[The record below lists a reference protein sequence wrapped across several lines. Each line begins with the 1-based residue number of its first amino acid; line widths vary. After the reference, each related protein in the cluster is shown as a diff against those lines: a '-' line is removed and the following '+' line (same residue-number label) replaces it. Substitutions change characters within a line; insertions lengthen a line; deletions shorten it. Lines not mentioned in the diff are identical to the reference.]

1 MPIGF
6 DLEMSQFGVPDSL
19 LLGVDPMQGGQGL
32 PAAGGGLTGGD
43 FDAEILEY
51 MQGFSPVSE
60 QNRLDRAAESE
71 RQRKAK
77 FAEYLQGEEARAV
90 EAMRQRVESMPGG
103 GNWLTRGAAV
113 GALQAGSDVLSLG
126 ANLIGRDDIA
136 QQQHRFSQTL
146 QQGASAANEEAIVGK
161 RFADAFSGAVRSMVS
176 MSAAGATGGGAPAMI
191 GLAAATEANQAEI
204 EAEEAGMKGWQKWNY
219 VLQKGGNEA
228 AWATAFQMVGLGGAE
243 AVLAGQTFKGTLG
256 QIAKQVAKQTG
267 AELLEEN
274 LTELGHLALDKLH
287 GLDQRKWH
295 EGVVDTVIDTTL
307 QTAMMMGLAN
317 ATQAPAIK
325 AALSEARQ
333 NERAI
338 RAEAK
343 PENAAA
349 DAAIEDRS
357 SRKFPETTG
366 LELPSLDARQTF
378 VEGLR
383 AFRDRA
389 RLGLQQIEQS
399 EEVKSAIDRP
409 STDQP
414 TASGPTASGQATP
427 QAAEHEDGVGSPA
440 GPSEADA
447 AARQAMI
454 YLAAAV
460 SDRPLVDLEAMSH
473 EELQAEIERGK
484 PKGPQETAVGVTP
497 SVPETSPAAQ
507 ALAFDD
513 EAVAQRLAWRQQTPP
528 DIETPHGQRTQAEL
542 NEARWR
548 AIQRTYVTARAA
560 EQAVPGVPLKD
571 VFGIAVFSSSNP
583 YDKDRQLLD
592 YAFAARRDYKA
603 VADQMW
609 RHWKTSHP
617 NANVAISPGVEP
629 YRPRLGEPS
638 YKAWKAGATFSPS
651 EDRGSS
657 KAPVDAFPTRTP
669 TTAATPRAD
678 VSSNSDRSPPAAA
691 DPLAALDALT
701 DDEMADMF
709 GAQSV
714 GAAVGTTNAGEQDSS
729 KLPPVPEKHEPFP
742 TAKSSPPG
750 RQPEEGSATESLSK
764 PTSALPTVK
773 GQRAAAQDQARQD
786 FQNSLEELKQALRNM
801 GETGFSGVPLS
812 RDFAIAAAHVAR
824 STVRLAIIEGK
835 AKAAQF
841 ADFVREVADA
851 IGMEATRRYGQNL
864 RDVWDG
870 LRARM
875 GDVMS
880 ESVDVESLSEKSLV
894 AKRPATLAP
903 TRAADSEFNAK
914 LLDAQ
919 PTMKAQAD
927 AAWRRYPAIRHL
939 KSPEDLLQDAVAW
952 MLDNKDKYDPARAS
966 FKTWASRA
974 VGWTAGKLNE
984 KMIGR
989 GEAYAES
996 PVEPLSRDLT
1006 PAEEAIF
1013 AEDKQRVTFGGRRKI
1028 SSKKTGGAL
1037 VDPLD
1042 TLEAIADD
1050 ELAAMFGAERTRSA
1064 VADTAVVDTAVLDT
1078 AVVEQRTARQRDAR
1092 KAVADSLEEVR
1103 QAASK
1108 IQLTLF
1114 EGLPISRELAVAISR
1129 LARDTVRLAMVEGGV
1144 KVAQFSDFVKQVAEA
1159 IGADL
1164 TRKYGQN
1171 LRDGWDQLRG
1181 RLGGGVMSES
1191 VAVEGL
1197 FPAKSAK
1204 GKPTEIGE
1212 RPKKQRGVLESLA
1225 ERAREA
1231 GRRELGYRPNNDEH
1245 RALAAAIYSE
1255 LKKELDIGQADA
1267 SEAARDIFEGT
1278 ETLDSLRSKY
1288 PPIAASPASA
1298 APEPAEP
1305 ATPRQ
1310 PADILRAAGLT
1321 VNAVTLGDGRTVWRV
1336 SGNIQP
1342 HEPLL
1347 RELGGSFY
1355 GRANAWTFW
1364 NEDPTRAIASRLD
1377 RRGDGSQLGDGQARA
1392 ADVERER
1399 YRRRESE
1406 RPDGRGSGE
1415 EFREFVG
1422 ADTQAL
1428 IARGSRFGIPQHVTD
1443 GQIEDIGAVTRA
1455 FVNDKPVFVL
1465 GSAPGMGKTFVLGG
1479 VIRELRKRNANR
1491 FVYVTENQELI
1502 RQVQANLADYGL
1514 DGVEFVTYAGVRRE
1528 APNTLDAV
1536 LLLDE
1541 AHNAKNLNTTTGN
1554 RVLGLVR
1561 DAKFTV
1567 YSTATPFENV
1577 SEAKYMEASGL
1588 FDGITAEVERRDSK
1602 GRRYAATIEGFDA
1615 WAWIYGAELF
1625 WPKGED
1631 RPDVYWPKR
1640 HAATDAHIA
1649 ANEWLAARGVY
1660 AMRPMVLPP
1669 GTVTSEL
1676 RSVQADQAFVD
1687 LYGQVV
1693 DAYAAAEAGLGEGEG
1708 RLKGKIRAHGI
1719 NLQKRILE
1727 AAKAQEGIR
1736 RAKELVA
1743 DGKQVVMFVNTKA
1756 DRDIGRYKLSEPYRK
1771 HHKIKGKAA
1780 EQTYTPAKM
1789 REMMDRY
1796 DQAKA
1801 MARRMRDDVGPPPF
1815 AREVYIVAMA
1825 MEAAGI
1831 DTTLPSVVDDIMAAF
1846 PADQVVEYTG
1856 RLSDTQAK
1864 RQLDEWKQGKRQV
1877 IVATMDK
1884 GGTGLSYHDTTGA
1897 MPERVQL
1904 NINLPWSGTQVEQVA
1919 GRLARLGTA
1928 KPVALEWIFADN
1940 IEFERELS
1948 RTVGGRMRSM
1958 QAVVQGVKSET
1969 ARKIRDFDID
1979 ESPAAP
1985 GVVALDDMGET
1996 GNNAVVTL
2004 ADGTSREVQYIA
2016 VEDDVIIPSHDA
2028 RRNFARNERGA
2039 KNIQRPYDNPV
2050 EGRSAREQVLGI
2062 AKADPKKLPLL
2073 VSDTPSAIDGPPVAT
2088 IDSDKLIVRGGNAR
2102 SQGVQLGYFNGGEE
2116 AERFKQAMVD
2126 AAEKFGI
2133 DPNKVAEMERP
2144 IIVRVIQSN
2153 ANEDMTRLEQ
2163 LLNDPMTAGM
2173 SAASVSASQ
2182 AASLSQESVDQIAAM
2197 LEPKGEGDPPTV
2209 RELLA
2214 NGKIASK
2221 IVGILVN
2228 DKAWGQREVDRFTA
2242 GDDVG
2247 ELNDAGKLAIEE
2259 LLIGRIVANPIV
2271 AGKMTPGVR
2280 RTLLASLGPL
2290 TRLTT
2295 HPKYGE
2301 RFSEI
2306 LRTAIEAFPGYKNA
2320 GSKTTL
2326 LDYFLGQKSFGD
2338 FEVPGQGDK
2347 SVAAVVDAL
2356 DRMGMRRFKNVVE
2369 DILES
2374 LGIKTR
2380 QKGLFESDIKQTT
2393 DVDAAIAATVDS
2405 PAVREKKRLRVKP
2418 RAMLGGR
2425 KITTAVVQEVFPGAE
2440 VTRSEDGWDV
2450 RLASGTFSI
2459 RWTGGIELTEEAKR
2473 RLERETSPEVRNAM
2487 AAAGSFSL
2495 TLPDGTEY
2503 DGLGL
2508 IELVDGLADDAT
2520 LRHEALH
2527 LARALGLITDREW
2540 QSLVDEYAPDA
2551 VDEVDQEERVA
2562 EALETWAD
2570 PTGIWE
2576 RFVSW
2581 VRRLLAKIGVR
2592 RPDVRDIR
2600 RAMRKTGF
2608 WQRKP
2613 TAGARASDAKYQL
2626 RAAAELMEASGESYA
2641 DADEFAKAFRAA
2653 VRKVSPLVKGF
2664 TRTGAISQTGLR
2676 AAVQEAISDVLPW
2689 LESNAAQREYYAN
2702 QVEEERQQ
2710 VSRIFPELGENDDA
2724 WLFYKL
2730 AGAIAS
2736 NSTQLS
2742 ENVQEQIDAWENFRD
2757 TGRFGVEVLR
2767 GDRNLARLGRTEFV
2781 LHGGA
2786 QAVKAQHYQGLNQ
2799 LMERLGSVG
2808 AVVKH
2813 LLDTIPAAAL
2823 RALPKEIGQGELNG
2837 KQVRQIKDTV
2847 KAATGQESRIPR
2859 VFVFGPKIGA
2869 YALNNLGRHEYTTV
2883 DVWESRFWRSF
2894 FADVPEASG
2903 IETDSA
2909 ARDLFKQASNLMAE
2923 RLGLSPSAGQAV
2935 RWYFMIDVARQ
2946 AGYTR
2951 ARSNDTIAG
2960 YTRRI
2965 VEKRV
2970 GAGGGGLEVGRR
2982 RKAADAR
2989 GDRESGEVGAA
3000 AGAGGKR
3007 TRRELARQA
3016 AAKADA
3022 VAAEI
3027 KQAVRSLGTTASMG
3041 VDPKL
3046 AAMIGRWATYKIQE
3060 GVYTFADFLE
3070 AAVAQFGRAIVED
3083 LRPYLQTAWD
3093 EHVGDAAGA
3102 PADAA
3107 VESRAPSSAEP
3118 AGESE
3123 ALAED
3128 SIADEDTPDL
3138 SGRESG
3144 EPPDVSPI
3152 TSIKNAVVEELRER
3166 RGIGPLDDV
3175 PAETRQG
3182 WLDAAQ
3188 RRLSEDPG
3196 LPKRLVAE
3204 LAANPRNLEPVEVAV
3219 MQLYYRR
3226 LNNAFES
3233 AAKSLFAAAD
3243 LADSGAAAQAQ
3254 TATDMILQD
3263 LLDAEEATKAA
3274 GREWGR
3280 AGVARQIELL
3290 QDFSL
3295 GNLLRRGRV
3304 ANGGKALKTEQNA
3317 QIEALAKRVR
3327 ELEQRLA
3334 EREDREREQ
3343 RVDTAIENARTDVE
3357 AEPDAEADVSSPA
3370 PSVTPPVNSPAT
3382 PSKPDADAAEK
3393 PRRPKSEKRR
3403 QAEQHLAD
3411 AWVDFKGKFKAM
3423 FGMGAVHDAA
3433 AEAKRQAEL
3442 LASGVELVKAYVQLG
3457 VVTFSEFMARA
3468 RKELGGEIEEARP
3481 LFAQAWEQVKAEGG
3495 IPKLE
3500 ISPEDVDDV
3509 SRLARKLM
3517 RAVVESGITERDAV
3531 VDAVHQELRELLPDI
3546 TRRETMDAMSG
3557 YGQFTPLSRE
3567 AVEQQLRQLRGELQQ
3582 IAKLEDMAAGHA
3594 PLATGRERPKPGD
3607 EWRRLIQMVNEAKK
3621 RGGFIVTDPARQL
3634 RTALDAAKTAVRH
3647 RIADLELEIRTGE
3660 KIVRERTPL
3669 RADRELEALR
3679 AQRDALLEE
3688 HRQMFPPKRQT
3699 EEQKIAAAGRA
3710 LDRAIAQLEQ
3720 DLATGNLGPRAKA
3733 KRLTSPELDAKR
3745 ARLEALRAQRDEL
3758 RALANPKMSAEE
3770 RAVLAYKRSLRKRL
3784 ADYQARIA
3792 AKDFAK
3798 RERRQRVLDQETLDL
3813 KYQLEQEKLK
3823 FTAMEEAWRRKQ
3835 RHPVQKVLG
3844 VVPDALNASRA
3855 ILTSA
3860 DFSAVLRQGGFTAVS
3875 HPIMAA
3881 HALPAMFKAFVAT
3894 KRGEFA
3900 AAESLRQRPNAQ
3912 LYQQAKLAITTS
3924 EGRLSKQEEAY
3935 MGRWTKYIPL
3945 VRASERAYVTFLNRI
3960 RADLFDSLVATLG
3973 RNGGVT
3979 VDEARV
3985 IANFVN
3991 VSTGRGPLGRAEAA
4005 AGALATVFFSPRFVA
4020 SRFQLL
4026 AGQPMWKG
4034 NARTRKL
4041 IAREYGRAL
4050 IGLGTLYGV
4059 AMLLGMLWDDD
4070 DEDKPT
4076 VSFDPL
4082 SSDFGKIRFGNTRV
4096 DPLAGLSQTTVFSS
4110 RMGEALYQGGRS
4122 LAGFELDKA
4131 AKRSMRNSGQVVW
4144 RFLTNKASPW
4154 IGNTLDFLSGET
4166 FEGERLTPW
4175 KLTKGMVVPIS
4186 LSDILDSMEEQGIPG
4201 GTALSL
4207 LAIFGMGVQT
4217 YQAQEGEP
4225 LTAEQIQAYQ
4235 DLVRG
4240 KGAPDEQREA
4250 KTPYGE
4256 RLEAFKTRQDRA
4268 VEILRES
4275 GQHVPVRN
4283 SKTRAQFGG
4292 RRKGLTFSF
4301 R

>member
-6 DLEMSQFGVPDSL
+6 DLEMSRFGVPDSL
-19 LLGVDPMQGGQGL
+19 LLGVGPTQGGQGP
-32 PAAGGGLTGGD
+32 PATGGD

-90 EAMRQRVESMPGG
+90 EAMRQRVESIPGG

-161 RFADAFSGAVRSMVS
+161 RFADAFSGAVRSIVS

-204 EAEEAGMKGWQKWNY
+204 EAEEAGLAGWKKWNY

-243 AVLAGQTFKGTLG
+243 AVLAGQTFRGTLG
-256 QIAKQVAKQTG
+256 QIAKHVAKQTG

-317 ATQAPAIK
+317 ATQAPAIR
-325 AALSEARQ
+325 AALSEARR

-349 DAAIEDRS
+349 DAPIGDRS
-357 SRKFPETTG
+357 SKKSPEATG
-366 LELPSLDARQTF
+366 LELPSLDARQAF
-378 VEGLR
+378 VEGVR

-389 RLGLQQIEQS
+389 RLGLQQIEQPG
-399 EEVKSAIDRP
+399 EAQSAADQP

-414 TASGPTASGQATP
+414 TASGPTASRPTASGQSPP
-427 QAAEHEDGVGSPA
+427 QAAEREDSVESPA

-484 PKGPQETAVGVTP
+484 PKGPQETAAGVTP
-497 SVPETSPAAQ
+497 SVPETSPAAK
-507 ALAFDD
+507 AIAFDD
-513 EAVAQRLAWRQQTPP
+513 EAVAKRLAWRQQMRE

-548 AIQRTYVTARAA
+548 AIERTYVSARAA

-571 VFGIAVFSSSNP
+571 VFGIAVFSSASP
-583 YDKDRQLLD
+583 YDKDRRLLD
-592 YAFAARRDYKA
+592 FAFASRQDYKA

-609 RHWKTSHP
+609 RHWKALYP
-617 NANVAISPGVEP
+617 NANVSLNPGTEP

-657 KAPVDAFPTRTP
+657 KAPVDAFPTRAP
-669 TTAATPRAD
+669 TTEATPRAG
-678 VSSNSDRSPPAAA
+678 VSSNSDSSTPATA

-709 GAQSV
+709 GADAEVKPSPAAATSAPSPEIGKGDSV
-714 GAAVGTTNAGEQDSS
+714 SYRANNQNWTGTVVDVARTPGKVLVKNEAGNVDVVSVADLT
-729 KLPPVPEKHEPFP
+729 KLPAAKPAAMPSRSP
-742 TAKSSPPG
+742 ASKSSP
-750 RQPEEGSATESLSK
+750 
-764 PTSALPTVK
+764 ALPTADD
-773 GQRAAAQDQARQD
+773 QRKARDSKLKVEQDQARQAVK
-786 FQNSLEELKQALRNM
+786 NSLEELKRALRNM
-801 GETGFSGVPLS
+801 GETGFSGVPVS

-824 STVRLAIIEGK
+824 STVRMAIIEGK

-870 LRARM
+870 LRSKM

-880 ESVDVESLSEKSLV
+880 ESVDVESLSEESLV
-894 AKRPATLAP
+894 AKRPATLTP
-903 TRAADSEFNAK
+903 SRPADSEFNSQ
-914 LLDAQ
+914 LLGAQ
-919 PTMKAQAD
+919 PAMKAQAD

-939 KSPEDLLQDAVAW
+939 KSPEDLVQDAVAW

-974 VGWTAGKLNE
+974 VAWTAGKLNE

-1006 PAEEAIF
+1006 PAEAAIF
-1013 AEDKQRVTFGGRRKI
+1013 TEDKERVTFGGRRKI
-1028 SSKKTGGAL
+1028 SSKNTGGAL

-1050 ELAAMFGAERTRSA
+1050 ELAAMFGAERPRA
-1064 VADTAVVDTAVLDT
+1064 EFGDT
-1078 AVVEQRTARQRDAR
+1078 VVERRAARQQDAR
-1092 KAVADSLEEVR
+1092 KAFADSLEEVR

-1108 IQLTLF
+1108 TQLTLF
-1114 EGLPISRELAVAISR
+1114 EGLPISRELAVAISH

-1159 IGADL
+1159 IGADM

-1171 LRDGWDQLRG
+1171 LRDGWDRLRA
-1181 RLGGGVMSES
+1181 RLGEASMSES
-1191 VAVEGL
+1191 TAVNEL
-1197 FPAKSAK
+1197 LPVSPAKEQATTPDEAEPEPDADKILRQAGLIVEKLPDGTWQITGNTYEHSK
-1204 GKPTEIGE
+1204 EIGDV
-1212 RPKKQRGVLESLA
+1212 K
-1225 ERAREA
+1225 
-1231 GRRELGYRPNNDEH
+1231 RELPD
-1245 RALAAAIYSE
+1245 
-1255 LKKELDIGQADA
+1255 
-1267 SEAARDIFEGT
+1267 
-1278 ETLDSLRSKY
+1278 
-1288 PPIAASPASA
+1288 
-1298 APEPAEP
+1298 
-1305 ATPRQ
+1305 
-1310 PADILRAAGLT
+1310 
-1321 VNAVTLGDGRTVWRV
+1321 
-1336 SGNIQP
+1336 
-1342 HEPLL
+1342 
-1347 RELGGSFY
+1347 LGGWWDR
-1355 GRANAWTFW
+1355 GRKRWTFRR
-1364 NEDPTRAIASRLD
+1364 DPRRAIADRISDRADDAGTGEEPGDAGSR
-1377 RRGDGSQLGDGQARA
+1377 SEQMAREEA
-1392 ADVERER
+1392 
-1399 YRRRESE
+1399 RRRE
-1406 RPDGRGSGE
+1406 DGR
-1415 EFREFVG
+1415 
-1422 ADTQAL
+1422 ADAQGTRAAYVARVDQSTKDL
-1428 IARGSRFGIPQHVTD
+1428 IARGLKHDIPQDVVD
-1443 GQIEDIGAVTRA
+1443 NQIEDVGRVVDAAEAGRPM
-1455 FVNDKPVFVL
+1455 FVI
-1465 GSAPGMGKTFVLGG
+1465 GSAPGTGKTFVLGG
-1479 VIRELRKRNANR
+1479 AIRELRNRGFKR
-1491 FVYVTENQELI
+1491 FVYVTQNQNLI
-1502 RQVQANLADYGL
+1502 SQVRDNLADYGL
-1514 DGVEFVTYAGVRRE
+1514 DGVEFTTYAKIRDA
-1528 APNTLDAV
+1528 APDTYGSV
-1536 LLLDE
+1536 LILDE
-1541 AHNAKNLNTTTGN
+1541 AHSAKNVGVSTGEVVKGMVSN
-1554 RVLGLVR
+1554 
-1561 DAKFTV
+1561 AKFTV
-1567 YSTATPFENV
+1567 YATATPFENV
-1577 SEAKYMEASGL
+1577 TEARYLSYSGI
-1588 FDGITAEVERRDSK
+1588 FDDLHVEFERPSK
-1602 GRRYAATIEGFDA
+1602 RSGGRPFRNELNGFDA
-1615 WAWIYGAELF
+1615 WAWMFGAKVAFVKKTDRNGNSYIKPVLWWE
-1625 WPKGED
+1625 KHQTAEED
-1631 RPDVYWPKR
+1631 QF
-1640 HAATDAHIA
+1640 A
-1649 ANEWLAARGVY
+1649 ANEWLQKRGVY
-1660 AMRPMVLPP
+1660 VQRPMTLPA
-1669 GTVTSEL
+1669 GMVNSEM
-1676 RSVQADQAFVD
+1676 RAVEADPYWSEISNEVVQIYAD
-1687 LYGQVV
+1687 
-1693 DAYAAAEAGLGEGEG
+1693 AEASAESDVERGQIKAHKVNVLK
-1708 RLKGKIRAHGI
+1708 RL
-1719 NLQKRILE
+1719 LE
-1727 AAKAQEGIR
+1727 AAKVDAAVA
-1736 RAKELVA
+1736 RAKELIGEGRPE
-1743 DGKQVVMFVNTKA
+1743 DPQVIIFVNTKQ
-1756 DRDIGRYKLSEPYRK
+1756 DLNLGTFTLSEPYRK
-1771 HHKIKGKAA
+1771 HHRVKGVEAKRRYKPAEMDRMMQQWYEAREAA
-1780 EQTYTPAKM
+1780 E
-1789 REMMDRY
+1789 MMGDGR
-1796 DQAKA
+1796 AS
-1801 MARRMRDDVGPPPF
+1801 VGPPPF
-1815 AREVYIVAMA
+1815 AIFIHKIAMA
-1825 MEAAGI
+1825 MDRAGVMKKLPGVI
-1831 DTTLPSVVDDIMAAF
+1831 DKIMEAF
-1846 PADQVVEYTG
+1846 PEQAVEFSG
-1856 RLSDTQAK
+1856 RLTDAQNKQNLAKWKNNQAK
-1864 RQLDEWKQGKRQV
+1864 L

-1884 GGTGLSYHDTTGA
+1884 GGTGLSFHDTTGT
-1897 MPERVQL
+1897 MPSRYQV
-1904 NINLPWSGTQVEQVA
+1904 NMNLPWSGTKVEQVS

-1928 KPVALEWIFADN
+1928 KPVTLEWIFANN
-1940 IEFERELS
+1940 IPFDRELS
-1948 RTVGGRMRSM
+1948 RTVGSRMRSM
-1958 QAVVQGVKSET
+1958 GAAVQGRKSGD
-1969 ARKIRDFDID
+1969 AKRIRDFDFE
-1979 ESPAAP
+1979 ESSADV
-1985 GVVALDDMGET
+1985 GVIPLEDMGRP
-1996 GNNAVVTL
+1996 GNHAKVSL

-2016 VEDDVIIPSHDA
+2016 VEDDVIVPSHDA

-2039 KNIQRPYDNPV
+2039 KNIQRPYHDPV
-2050 EGRSAREQVLGI
+2050 QGRAARETVLKI
-2062 AKADPKKLPLL
+2062 ASADPTDLPLIT
-2073 VSDTPSAIDGPPVAT
+2073 SDTISPTDGPPVAT
-2088 IDSDKLIVRGGNAR
+2088 PDGGKLIVRGGNAR
-2102 SQGVQLGYFNGGEE
+2102 SQGTQLAYFNGGD
-2116 AERFKQAMVD
+2116 AAQRMKQAWVD
-2126 AAEKFGI
+2126 AAAKFGI
-2133 DPNKVAEMERP
+2133 DPDEVARMTRP
-2144 IIVRVIQSN
+2144 VIVRVLTPAADEN
-2153 ANEDMTRLEQ
+2153 MTRLEQ
-2163 LLNDPMTAGM
+2163 LLNESKTSAM
-2173 SAASVSASQ
+2173 SAASISASQ
-2182 AASLSQESVDQIAAM
+2182 AASLSQESIDQIAAM
-2197 LEPKGEGDPPTV
+2197 LEPKGEDDPPTV

-2214 NGKIASK
+2214 SNKIANK

-2228 DKAWGQREVDRFTA
+2228 DRAWVQRDVDKYTSA
-2242 GDDVG
+2242 DDAG
-2247 ELNDAGKLAIEE
+2247 ELNEAGKLAIEE
-2259 LLIGRIVANPIV
+2259 LLIGRIVADPTV
-2271 AGKMTPGVR
+2271 AGNMTPGVR
-2280 RTLLASLGPL
+2280 RTILASLGPL

-2306 LRTAIEAFPGYKNA
+2306 LRTAIEAFPAYKALGN
-2320 GSKTTL
+2320 KTTIS
-2326 LDYFLGQKSFGD
+2326 DYFLGQTSFGG
-2338 FEVPGQGDK
+2338 FEVPGQGDP

-2356 DRMGMRRFKNVVE
+2356 NRMGVRKFKNVIE
-2369 DILES
+2369 DALES
-2374 LGIKTR
+2374 LGIKAR
-2380 QKGLFESDIKQTT
+2380 QKGLFESDIPQTT

-2405 PAVREKKRLRVKP
+2405 PAVKQGKDKKRLRVKP
-2418 RAMLGGR
+2418 RATLGGR
-2425 KITTAVVQEVFPGAE
+2425 KVTTAVVQEAFPGAE
-2440 VTRSEDGWDV
+2440 VTRTEDGWDV
-2450 RLASGTFSI
+2450 RLARGTFSI
-2459 RWTGGIELTEEAKR
+2459 RWTDGIELTEDAKR
-2473 RLERETSPEVRNAM
+2473 RLEREVSPEILDAM
-2487 AAAGSFSL
+2487 VAAGSFSL
-2495 TLPDGTEY
+2495 TLPDGTRH

-2540 QSLVDEYAPDA
+2540 QSLVDEYAQDA
-2551 VDEVDQEERVA
+2551 IDEVDQEERVA
-2562 EALETWAD
+2562 ESLETWAD

-2600 RAMRKTGF
+2600 RAMRKAGF
-2608 WQRKP
+2608 WQRRP
-2613 TAGARASDAKYQL
+2613 TAGTKSSEVKHQL
-2626 RAAAELMEASGESYA
+2626 RAVAEAMEKSGEKYTN
-2641 DADEFAKAFRAA
+2641 ADEFASAFRAA
-2653 VRKVSPLVKGF
+2653 VRKVGPQARGF
-2664 TRTGAISQTGLR
+2664 TRTGAISQAGLR
-2676 AAVQEAISDVLPW
+2676 AAVQEAISDILPW
-2689 LESNAAQREYYAN
+2689 LESNATHREYYAN
-2702 QVEEERQQ
+2702 QAEEERRQI
-2710 VSRIFPELGENDDA
+2710 SRIFPELGENDDV
-2724 WLFYKL
+2724 WRFYKL

-2767 GDRNLARLGRTEFV
+2767 GIRNLARLGRREFR

-2786 QAVKAQHYQGLNQ
+2786 QAVKAQHYIGLNQ
-2799 LMERLGSVG
+2799 LMERLGSAG
-2808 AVVKH
+2808 AVVEY
-2813 LLDTIPAAAL
+2813 LLGTVPAAKL
-2823 RALPKEIGQGELNG
+2823 RSLPKEIGQGELNG

-2847 KAATGQESRIPR
+2847 KAATGQDSEIPR
-2859 VFVFGPKIGA
+2859 VFVFGPKVGS
-2869 YALNNLGRHEYTTV
+2869 YALNNLGVHEYTTV

-2894 FADVPEASG
+2894 FSDVPEASG

-2909 ARDLFKQASNLMAE
+2909 ARDLFKHASNLMAE
-2923 RLGLSPSAGQAV
+2923 ELGLSPSAGQAV

-2965 VEKRV
+2965 VEKRTGDGGR
-2970 GAGGGGLEVGRR
+2970 GAEIGRR
-2982 RKAADAR
+2982 GKAADTR
-2989 GDRESGEVGAA
+2989 GNREGGEEGGSP
-3000 AGAGGKR
+3000 GAGRKR
-3007 TRRELARQA
+3007 PRRELARQA

-3027 KQAVRSLGTTASMG
+3027 KQAVRNMGTRAPMG

-3060 GVYTFADFLE
+3060 GIYTFADFME
-3070 AAVAQFGRAIVED
+3070 AAVAQFGQAIVED

-3093 EHVGDAAGA
+3093 QRAGQTEADAA
-3102 PADAA
+3102 PADTGEEGGAT
-3107 VESRAPSSAEP
+3107 SSEEADAEP
-3118 AGESE
+3118 GSP
-3123 ALAED
+3123 AEEPV
-3128 SIADEDTPDL
+3128 SAATATPDF
-3138 SGRESG
+3138 SGREPG
-3144 EPPDVSPI
+3144 DSPGVPTV
-3152 TSIKNAVVEELRER
+3152 TSVKNAVVEELRER
-3166 RGIGPLDDV
+3166 RGIGPLDDA

-3188 RRLSEDPG
+3188 RRLSDDPG

-3204 LAANPRNLEPVEVAV
+3204 QAANPRNLEPVEVAV

-3233 AAKSLFAAAD
+3233 AADGLFGAAD
-3243 LADSGAAAQAQ
+3243 QGDSAAVAQAQ
-3254 TATDMILQD
+3254 TAADMILQD
-3263 LLDAEEATKAA
+3263 LLDAEAATKAA

-3295 GNLLRRGRV
+3295 SNLIRRGRV
-3304 ANGGKALKTEQNA
+3304 SNGGSPLSAEQNA
-3317 QIEALAKRVR
+3317 QIETLAKRVQ

-3334 EREDREREQ
+3334 EREDRERKQ
-3343 RVDTAIENARTDVE
+3343 RVDAEIEKVKADVE
-3357 AEPDAEADVSSPA
+3357 AESDAEADVSPPA
-3370 PSVTPPVNSPAT
+3370 PSVTPPEKSLAK
-3382 PSKPDADAAEK
+3382 PSKPDADPGEK

-3423 FGMGAVHDAA
+3423 FGVGVVNDPA

-3457 VVTFSEFMARA
+3457 IVTFSEFMARA
-3468 RKELGGEIEEARP
+3468 RKELGGEIEQARP

-3557 YGQFTPLSRE
+3557 YGQFTPLSKGD
-3567 AVEQQLRQLRGELQQ
+3567 VDQQMRQIRGELQQ
-3582 IAKLEDMAAGHA
+3582 IAKLEDMAAGQA

-3621 RGGFIVTDPARQL
+3621 RGGFVVTDPDRQL
-3634 RTALDAAKTAVRH
+3634 RTALDAAKAAIRH
-3647 RIADLELEIRTGE
+3647 RITDLTAEIRTGE

-3669 RADRELEALR
+3669 QADEELEALR

-3688 HRQMFPPKRQT
+3688 HRQMFPPKQQT

-3720 DLATGNLGPRAKA
+3720 DLAAGNIGPKPKA
-3733 KRLTSPELDAKR
+3733 QRLTSPELDAKR

-3823 FTAMEEAWRRKQ
+3823 FAAMEEAWRRKQ
-3835 RHPVQKVLG
+3835 RHPVQKALG
-3844 VVPDALNASRA
+3844 MVPNTLNASRA

-3881 HALPAMFKAFVAT
+3881 RALPAMFKAFAA

-3973 RNGGVT
+3973 RNGSVT

-4005 AGALATVFFSPRFVA
+4005 ASVLATVFFSPRFVA

-4041 IAREYGRAL
+4041 IAKEYGRAL

-4059 AMLLGMLWDDD
+4059 AMMLGMLWDDD
-4070 DEDKPT
+4070 DDDKPT
-4076 VSFDPL
+4076 ISFDPL
-4082 SSDFGKIRFGNTRV
+4082 SSDFGKIRFGDTRG
-4096 DPLAGLSQTTVFSS
+4096 DPLAGLAQTTVFSS

-4122 LAGFELDKA
+4122 LAGFELDKE
-4131 AKRSMRNSGQVVW
+4131 AKRTMRNSGQVVW

-4166 FEGERLTPW
+4166 FEGERLTP
-4175 KLTKGMVVPIS
+4175 KELAKDMAFP
-4186 LSDILDSMEEQGIPG
+4186 LALKDIYDSMEEQGVAG

-4225 LTAEQIQAYQ
+4225 LTVEQIQAYQ

-4268 VEILRES
+4268 VEILREA

-4301 R
+4301 H